1 MGCNCSWGGGCGWG
15 VNVAG
20 VVVWRVW
27 VGCNCSWGGCVEG
40 VGGV

>member
-20 VVVWRVW
+20 VVVWRV
-27 VGCNCSWGGCVEG
+27 CNCSWGGCVEG